1 MSKELVFFCGGG
13 GEVVRNGK
21 VEMCETWKIDVS
33 QVQQ

>member
-1 MSKELVFFCGGG
+1 MSKELVFFLWG